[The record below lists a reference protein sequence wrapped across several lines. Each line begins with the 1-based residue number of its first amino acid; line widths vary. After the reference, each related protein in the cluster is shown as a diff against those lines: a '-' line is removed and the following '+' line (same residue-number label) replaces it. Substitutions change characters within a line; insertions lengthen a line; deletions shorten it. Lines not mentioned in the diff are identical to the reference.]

1 MCSLD
6 EIKKVLSEAKQYHL
20 LRFWKE
26 LTEEEKL
33 NFIQNVSSIDFP
45 YAVRAFDQAVSCL
58 AENRTGLEAKMRP
71 VPDKQFDSVTCVSDG
86 VVREYRDKGLKA
98 IAEGSVGVLLLAG
111 GQGTR
116 LGVTYP
122 KGIFPLDL
130 PSGKTLYQ
138 IQAER
143 IRKVISLAE
152 QKHSKRGKI
161 FWYIMTS
168 EATHNDTVDYFEKH
182 EFFGLEEENVIFF
195 KQGLLPCF
203 DFDGNILLQEKD
215 TVALAPD
222 GNGGLYLALKKHK
235 IIDDM
240 KNRGVRYIHA
250 YCVDNI
256 LVKVADP
263 VFLGYCIT
271 KNADCGAKVIKKEI
285 PSEPIGVVC
294 EIEGTFQVIE
304 YSEISQE
311 TANLRDNDGNL
322 VYRSGNICNHFFT
335 VDFLEKVS
343 EIHESELPLHAA
355 KKKIPYID
363 DNGAKTTPTIPN
375 GIKIEK
381 FIFDVFRFSDRF
393 VTWEVHRHEEFSP
406 LKNCES
412 ALKDCPSTVRRDLFD
427 LHKNYV
433 ENAGGKVDGDI
444 EISPLLSYEG
454 EGLEDVVRGKVFKD
468 RTVLFAECE

>member
-1 MCSLD
+1 M
-6 EIKKVLSEAKQYHL
+6 K
-20 LRFWKE
+20 
-26 LTEEEKL
+26 
-33 NFIQNVSSIDFP
+33 
-45 YAVRAFDQAVSCL
+45 
-58 AENRTGLEAKMRP
+58 P
-71 VPDKQFDSVTCVSDG
+71 VPDKQFDSVSSVSET
-86 VVREYRDKGLKA
+86 VFRQYRDEGLKA
-98 IAEGSVGVLLLAG
+98 IADGSVGVLLLAG

-143 IRKVISLAE
+143 IRKITSLAE
-152 QKHSKRGKI
+152 QRHSKRGKI

-168 EATHNDTVDYFEKH
+168 DATHSDTVDYFEKH
-182 EFFGLEEENVIFF
+182 EFFGLEDENVIFF

-203 DFDGNILLQEKD
+203 DLNGKILLQEKD
-215 TVALAPD
+215 AVALAPD
-222 GNGGLYLALKKHK
+222 GNGGLYLALKKNK
-235 IIDDM
+235 LVKDM
-240 KNRGVRYIHA
+240 KSRGVKYIHA

-271 KNADCGAKVIKKEI
+271 KDADCGAKVIKKEI

-294 EIEGTFQVIE
+294 EIDGTFQVIE
-304 YSEISQE
+304 YSEISEE
-311 TANLRDNDGNL
+311 TARLKDSEGNL
-322 VYRSGNICNHFFT
+322 VYRAGNICNHFFT

-343 EIHESELPLHAA
+343 EIHESELPLHVA
-355 KKKIPYID
+355 KKKIPFID
-363 DNGAKTTPTIPN
+363 DSGAKITPTAPN
-375 GIKIEK
+375 GIKVEK

-393 VTWEVHRHEEFSP
+393 VTWEVQRHEEFSP

-412 ALKDCPSTVRRDLFD
+412 VLKDCPSTVRRDLFN
-427 LHKNYV
+427 LHKAYV
-433 ENAGGKVDGDI
+433 TKAGGKVEGDI

-454 EGLEDVVRGKVFKD
+454 EGLEDVVGGKSFKD
-468 RTVLFAECE
+468 RTVLSADCE